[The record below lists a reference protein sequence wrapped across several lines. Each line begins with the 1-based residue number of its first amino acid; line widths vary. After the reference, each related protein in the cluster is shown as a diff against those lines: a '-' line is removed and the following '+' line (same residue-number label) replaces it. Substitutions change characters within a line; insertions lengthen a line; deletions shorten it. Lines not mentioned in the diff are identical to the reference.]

1 MEFPRRWRN
10 SFSSGSSKPFS
21 NKHFYVN
28 TVAVFR
34 SRYATSQGF
43 VERDVALLSF
53 RRKQLNICI
62 SPIVKASFIK
72 QICNYACVP
81 SLYSFLILKTESFTN
96 ANITWRV
103 SVRNG
108 RKLGGVILRIS
119 ARCRTA
125 RCETL
130 WRDKVLF
137 KGGNE
142 KILIYATC
150 SSNEQNVF

>member
-1 MEFPRRWRN
+1 MEFPRALRN
-10 SFSSGSSKPFS
+10 SFSSGPSKPFS

-28 TVAVFR
+28 IVAVFR

-43 VERDVALLSF
+43 VERDVALLNF
-53 RRKQLNICI
+53 RRKQLVICI
-62 SPIVKASFIK
+62 SPIVKASIIK
-72 QICNYACVP
+72 QICNYSCVP
-81 SLYSFLILKTESFTN
+81 RLYSFQILNTENFTN

-108 RKLGGVILRIS
+108 RNLGAVILRIS
-119 ARCRTA
+119 SRCGTA

-150 SSNEQNVF
+150 SYHEQNVF